1 MGTDRES
8 LVVSAMSIFSP
19 AENNRVLRVRS
30 FEELVES
37 RFGNGVNAF
46 CWPRVLKGDYA
57 EVVERLAV
65 KEAME
70 VLDAERLRA
79 LDLSA
84 QGRVAVAQ
92 MLEDLGRLAERGLDP
107 LLNCIRE
114 YPRDE
119 DAVGLPTHVY
129 SFHVDSAPIEA
140 DTFLCTYHGLASSG
154 LHNEEA
160 IRRVEVPETRA
171 MLLNVYGG
179 DDGEGFQEFLSENCL
194 DLHYEALPGARPYDF
209 GVGSLWRIAVEYPGS
224 PVPPCIHRAP
234 EATYADEPRLLL
246 IS

>member
-1 MGTDRES
+1 MGTGRES
-8 LVVSAMSIFSP
+8 LVVSTMSFFSP
-19 AENNRVLRVRS
+19 AENDRVLRVHS

-46 CWPRVLKGDYA
+46 CWPRVLEGNYA
-57 EVVERLAV
+57 EVVEQLAV
-65 KEAME
+65 TEPME
-70 VLDAERLRA
+70 VLDADRLRA

-84 QGRVAVAQ
+84 QGRIAVEQ
-92 MLEDLGRLAERGLDP
+92 MLEDLRRLGALGLDP
-107 LLNCIRE
+107 VLNCIRE

-154 LHNEEA
+154 LRNEEA
-160 IRRVEVPETRA
+160 IQRVAMPETRA
-171 MLLNVYGG
+171 MLLKMYGGG
-179 DDGEGFQEFLSENCL
+179 DDEGFQDFLSENCL
-194 DLHYEALPGARPYDF
+194 DLHYETLPGARPYDF
-209 GVGSLWRIAVEYPGS
+209 GVGHLWRIAVEYPGS
-224 PVPPCIHRAP
+224 PVLPCIHRAP